1 MPRKKKL
8 RKWKQVV
15 IQEVAYELPAI
26 KQAHQEAAEAQ
37 KYGFQ
42 LELEK
47 VKEEFQQVELHLT
60 MLEYKGNT
68 LKSQKQTPEELLTP
82 NTLATKNIPIIPSS
96 IKPLKGKKTNN
107 HPHKSYA
114 QMATS
119 GSAKIITKKFWT
131 EVIGTIQRQKATTP
145 SMPKV
150 KPEKKSDKKLHHLK
164 NQKRN

>member
-26 KQAHQEAAEAQ
+26 KQTHQEAAEAQ

-42 LELEK
+42 LELAK

-68 LKSQKQTPEELLTP
+68 LKSQKQTPE
-82 NTLATKNIPIIPSS
+82 
-96 IKPLKGKKTNN
+96 
-107 HPHKSYA
+107 
-114 QMATS
+114 
-119 GSAKIITKKFWT
+119 
-131 EVIGTIQRQKATTP
+131 
-145 SMPKV
+145 
-150 KPEKKSDKKLHHLK
+150 
-164 NQKRN
+164 